1 MTSLYLKPLAVLLFS
16 SLFLTAC
23 GDQNIKESAPLNA
36 SETRIE
42 TPASSGKLELN
53 ASASLRENLLATPSL
68 SRFAALASA
77 SYPSG
82 QFPPE
87 IKNMTLFVPLNSAF
101 DGVDLSG
108 LDRGQKYEIV
118 YTHISRAILSAEK
131 LKTDISASP
140 DGKTYT
146 QTGRGTS
153 LGFEMDGDDIVVV
166 NPEGSR
172 AKILQSFKTLDG
184 YIHTLD
190 SVLMK

>member
-1 MTSLYLKPLAVLLFS
+1 MTSLYLKPLAALLFS

-23 GDQNIKESAPLNA
+23 DDQNIKESAPLNA
-36 SETRIE
+36 SERRVE
-42 TPASSGKLELN
+42 TSASYAELELN
-53 ASASLRENLLATPSL
+53 ASASLRENVLATPSF

-87 IKNMTLFVPLNSAF
+87 IKNMTLFVPLNFAF

-118 YTHISRAILSAEK
+118 YTHTSRGILSAEK
-131 LKTDISASP
+131 LKSDISASP
-140 DGKTYT
+140 EGKTYT

-153 LGFEMDGDDIVVV
+153 LGFEMDGGHIVAV
-166 NPEGSR
+166 NPEGGR
-172 AKILQSFKTLDG
+172 AKILQSFKTSDG
-184 YIHTLD
+184 YIHTLNG
-190 SVLMK
+190 VLAE